1 MVEKIEDFLLT
12 LGTQQRCPNLII
24 LKFQANSLGQEK
36 VYEKGRNKMSVFS
49 HELAVY
55 VEDLKMINQK
65 A

>member
-1 MVEKIEDFLLT
+1 MSQSHYWFCSIT
-12 LGTQQRCPNLII
+12 